1 MVDQAPSAAL
11 TRPWGDAALVA
22 ICMRPQ
28 EQSELLGA
36 FPEASV
42 ARTFGGHPDNGIT
55 RATVFLVPPSRR
67 PQSPLLDV
75 RIHCFRMK
83 SGSLTYFVK

>member
-11 TRPWGDAALVA
+11 IGSWGDAALAA

-28 EQSELLGA
+28 EQPELLGP

-55 RATVFLVPPSRR
+55 MAIVFLVPPSRR
-67 PQSPLLDV
+67 PQSSVLDV

-83 SGSLTYFVK
+83 SGSLTYLVK